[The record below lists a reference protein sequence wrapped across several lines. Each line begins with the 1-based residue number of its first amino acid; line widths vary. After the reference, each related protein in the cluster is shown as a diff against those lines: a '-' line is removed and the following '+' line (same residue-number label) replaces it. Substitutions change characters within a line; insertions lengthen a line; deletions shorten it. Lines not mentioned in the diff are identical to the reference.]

1 MPRERLFGM
10 DDTDRPGLSDP
21 RLRVVSAVLYVAGLA
36 LMIIGSVGAY
46 LWTRRCGARRRVWS

>member
-1 MPRERLFGM
+1 M
-10 DDTDRPGLSDP
+10 DDTDRPGLADP
-21 RLRVVSAVLYVAGLA
+21 RVRVVSAVLYVAGLA